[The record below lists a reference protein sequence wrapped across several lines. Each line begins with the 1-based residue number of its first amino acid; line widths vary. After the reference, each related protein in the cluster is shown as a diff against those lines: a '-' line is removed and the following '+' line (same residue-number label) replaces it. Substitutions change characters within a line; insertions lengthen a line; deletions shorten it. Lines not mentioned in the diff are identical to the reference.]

1 MTNLATEP
9 PVEPST
15 VVELLTRRATEFA
28 DKRVYLYLADGEV
41 EAAQLTFAEVDRR
54 ARAIAATLQQKQ
66 ATGESALLLYPAS
79 LDFATAFFGCLYG
92 GVIGVPAYPP
102 HPQRVNRTLPR
113 LQAIAADAKAKFVMT
128 TRQVY
133 SMAEMLF
140 DQAPDLAR
148 MEWVV
153 TDEIPDSVAET
164 WQPPDITPDSLAFL
178 QYTSGSTS
186 IPKGVMVTHRNM
198 LCNAAYYR
206 DGWEHT
212 PDTVTVTWMPNFHDL
227 GLMDGIIQPI
237 YTGYQS
243 VLMSPVA
250 FLQRP
255 LRWLQAISKYRAS
268 YSAGPNFAFDLC
280 VRKISPEQRAALDLS
295 CWKAALN
302 AAEPVRR
309 ETMERF
315 TKAFE
320 GCGFRWK
327 TFSPGFGLAEATL
340 KVAATRREDDPVFC
354 TVDAQALEQHKVIEV
369 PASSPAENIRML
381 AGCGK
386 PAPEPSG
393 VRVVIVNPDSMTA
406 CAPDEVGEI
415 WVSGPGVAVGYWRR
429 EEETEHTF
437 RAYLADTGE
446 GPFLRTG
453 DLGFMKDGVLFIAG
467 RLKDMIIIDGRN
479 LYPHDIEL
487 TVEQSHPAIRPGC
500 TAAFSVDSA
509 DGEHLV
515 VVAEIERRERARG
528 GERRSS
534 TELKDPSAAD
544 VRTIQAAIRQAVAE
558 FHDVHVYTVDLI
570 KPGTILKTSSGKI
583 QRSACRQAFLH
594 RQLEFLP
601 TETPSLGLSE
611 DSSSPVLTPLKKTPS
626 AEEIQVWLIDQLA
639 RYSRLPATRINIHD
653 EFSRFGLASRDV
665 VSLTGDFEQWLG
677 RKLSPT
683 LFYTYPSIYA
693 LSRHLAGGQ
702 DSIELISHFF
712 AGQNKAEEPI
722 AIIGIGCR
730 FPGANSPEAFWQLLC
745 DGVDMVREVPAE
757 RRGKSGFYPTDP
769 SQTYWGS
776 FLDDIDLFDYGFF
789 GISRRE
795 AEHMDPQQRLLL
807 EVTWEALDD
816 AGLAPQRFS
825 GSKVGVFVGLGIGD
839 YGRIQVGSPQCRTP
853 YTAVGSSLSIV
864 SNRISYVFNFLG
876 PSLSID
882 TACSSSLVA
891 VHTACQSLR
900 QGESVLAIAGGVN
913 LLLSPEVTENLMASS
928 FLSPDG
934 RCWTFD
940 ARANGYVRGEGAG
953 LVVLKPLS
961 KAIADNDS
969 IYAVIRGSAV
979 NQDGRS
985 NGLTAPNQHA
995 QEAVLQEAYT
1005 RATVSPGQVQYIEA
1019 HGTGTALGDPIE
1031 VKALG
1036 KVLSQ
1041 DRTPDSK
1048 CAIGSVKTNIGHLE
1062 PAAGI
1067 AGLIK
1072 VALALKNRTLP
1083 PSLHF
1088 DEPNPYIPFHRLP
1101 LYVQNQMSPWPR
1113 TDGPMLAGV
1122 SSFGFGGTNA
1132 HAVLEGIPPIL
1143 NLQDQAESRVQP
1155 TYLLPLSAR
1164 TPEALVSLAERFQ
1177 TYLASI
1183 SSQQLFDV
1191 CRTASLRRD
1200 HYEYRLAVVGAT
1212 CEELIEK
1219 LGVFLAGEISNGL
1232 AVGRK
1237 IPGQSPKVAF
1247 VFSGQGNQWAGM
1259 GADLIEYSPPF
1270 RKVLKQCDEYLQ
1282 GYGGWSVFEELQAH
1296 AAHSRLNRTDIAQP
1310 AIFSLQ
1316 VALAAFWKQLGIVP
1330 DAVVGH
1336 SMGEV
1341 AAAQV
1346 AGVLTLQD
1354 ALHVIFHRGRVME
1367 KAAGKG
1373 KTAAAALSETEFQ
1386 ELLKLFPTLS
1396 VAAENSP
1403 TSLTVSG
1410 DPKSIEAF
1418 VEYLHS
1424 KGIFSRVIT
1433 QHYAFHSPQL
1443 EFLQHEL
1450 AGALFGLT
1458 PQKAITPIFSTVTG
1472 KPSVFGDFSPAYW
1485 GRNLREPVCFAQ
1497 AIEAMASEK
1506 YDVFLEMAPHAVLSP
1521 AIRECFQSQKLD
1533 TAILSSLRR
1542 GEHGY
1547 VSMCTSLATLYA
1559 KGCTINWSGL
1569 YATAGQRQK
1578 LPGYP
1583 WQRERCWSELQINQG
1598 SESGTLA
1605 VTPPPDTSA
1614 LAGWLHQLVWERIQL
1629 PHPVT
1634 VVPSGHWLI
1643 FADTSGIG
1651 TALAQSLTATGAT
1664 CVVVSPG
1671 VDFLPQGPHQVQLN
1685 PANQAHF
1692 KSLFVWLD
1700 QTGQT
1705 PHRIAYLWPLQAPT
1719 TEQFA
1724 DSTFETTIDTTC
1736 TGLLFTLQEILNR
1749 QFPQPPVF
1757 WIATQGAQALPQ
1769 DPGLERLTQSPVWGF
1784 GRSIAREL
1792 PQLWGGIFDLDP
1804 HFTHGE
1810 AVEAACTAMFNSTP
1824 EDQLVFRKDGL
1835 YGLRLVTVP
1844 PDSKPQSSLVWRTN
1858 ASYLI
1863 TGGLGGLGLLVAEW
1877 MAQQGARRLILT
1889 SRTPL
1894 PARSEWKTYPKD
1906 SPQGQQIAA
1915 VRTLEAAG
1923 VHVQTVAID
1932 VSDAEQLG
1940 QFLRTY
1946 ADEGWPPI
1954 RGVIHAAGVLE
1965 DQTLLNLNREAL
1977 LAVTRVKILGTWH
1990 LANAFSPQTL
2000 DFLVNFS
2007 SLASVLGSPGQAN
2020 YAAGNAFQDAM
2031 THWLGRNGYQA
2042 TTINW
2047 GPWAEAGMAA
2057 RNVSAGKSPTPGIDL
2072 LSPAMG
2078 LQILHHALNAQVP
2091 TLIAARCDWE
2101 RLNHLFP
2108 TLTTSPLLSQITE
2121 APGPVASPPVQTAPL
2136 PGLKRESYFAASVD
2150 DRTHLLEGYLQ
2161 NAIARTLGIKPSR
2174 VERFTSLMSLGFD
2187 SLMAVTLRSQI
2198 ESDLGVVLPVASFLQ
2213 EASVATLT
2221 TTLHQSLTAL
2231 PAPATVKITALTLE
2245 PPPVTPPAS
2254 VNHNQAPRGTTD
2266 DLLDK
2271 VDQLSDEQVKALLQQ
2286 MLSSGGSSHGQ

>member
-15 VVELLTRRATEFA
+15 VVELLTRRAAEYGE
-28 DKRVYLYLADGEV
+28 KRVYVYLADGEV

-66 ATGESALLLYPAS
+66 AAGESALLLYPAS

-153 TDEIPDSVAET
+153 TDEIPDAMAET

-186 IPKGVMVTHRNM
+186 TPKGVMVTHRNM

-212 PDTVTVTWMPNFHDL
+212 PNTVTVTWMPNFHDL

-255 LRWLQAISKYRAS
+255 LRWLQAISKYRAA

-340 KVAATRREDDPVFC
+340 KVSATRREDDPVFC
-354 TVDAQALEQHKVIEV
+354 TVDALALEQHKVVEV
-369 PASSPAENIRML
+369 PPSRQDNVRVL
-381 AGCGK
+381 AGCGR
-386 PAPEPSG
+386 PAVEPSG
-393 VRVVIVNPDSMTA
+393 VRVVIVNPDSLTA

-415 WVSGPGVAVGYWRR
+415 WVSGPGVAVGYWHRP
-429 EEETEHTF
+429 EETEHTF
-437 RAYLADTGE
+437 HAYLADTGE

-453 DLGFMKDGVLFIAG
+453 DLGFMKNGVLFIAG

-528 GERRSS
+528 GERKPSA
-534 TELKDPSAAD
+534 ELKDPSAAD

-558 FHDVHVYTVDLI
+558 FHDVHVYTIDLI

-583 QRSACRQAFLH
+583 QRQACRQAFLH

-601 TETPSLGLSE
+601 TETPSLGLNE
-611 DSSSPVLTPLKKTPS
+611 DSSSPVLTPLRKTPN

-639 RYSRLPATRINIHD
+639 RYARIPATRINIHD

-745 DGVDMVREVPAE
+745 DGVDMIREVPVE
-757 RRGKSGFYPTDP
+757 RRGKTGFYPTDP
-769 SQTYWGS
+769 SKTYWGS

-825 GSKVGVFVGLGIGD
+825 GGKVGVFVGISTSD
-839 YGRIQVGSPQCRTP
+839 YGHQQLYGATQSP
-853 YTAVGSSLSIV
+853 YTAVGSVFSIAA
-864 SNRISYVFNFLG
+864 NRISYSFNFLG
-876 PSLSID
+876 PSLAID

-891 VHTACQSLR
+891 LHYACQSLR
-900 QGESVLAIAGGVN
+900 QGDATLAIAGGAN
-913 LLLSPEVTENLMASS
+913 LLLSPAVTENLVASGL
-928 FLSPDG
+928 LSPDG
-934 RCWTFD
+934 RCKSFD
-940 ARANGYVRGEGAG
+940 SKANGYVRGEGVG
-953 LVVLKPLS
+953 LVVLKPFS
-961 KAIADNDS
+961 KAIMDGDS
-969 IYAVIRGSAV
+969 IYAVIRGSAI

-995 QEAVLQEAYT
+995 QEAVLQEAYS
-1005 RATVSPGQVQYIEA
+1005 RASVSPGQIHYIEA
-1019 HGTGTALGDPIE
+1019 QGTGTSLGDSIE
-1031 VKALG
+1031 AKALG
-1036 KVLSQ
+1036 KVLLQ
-1041 DRTPDSK
+1041 DRSSEAK

-1062 PAAGI
+1062 SAASI
-1067 AGLIK
+1067 AGVIK
-1072 VALALKNRTLP
+1072 VALSLKNRIIP

-1088 DEPNPYIPFHRLP
+1088 EEPNPFIPFHRLP
-1101 LYVQNQMSPWPR
+1101 IYIPTQASPWPR
-1113 TDGPMLAGV
+1113 TDGPMIAGV

-1132 HAVLEGIPPIL
+1132 HAVLEGIPPIA
-1143 NLQDQAESRVQP
+1143 NFQEQVDSRPQP
-1155 TYLLPLSAR
+1155 AYLLPISAR
-1164 TPEALVSLAERFQ
+1164 TPEALTLLAERFHAHLIAHPNLNL
-1177 TYLASI
+1177 YDFCRAAS
-1183 SSQQLFDV
+1183 F
-1191 CRTASLRRD
+1191 RRD
-1200 HYEYRLAVVGAT
+1200 HYEYRLAVVGASRDQ
-1212 CEELIEK
+1212 LIEK
-1219 LGVFLAGEISNGL
+1219 LKVFLAGETTHGL

-1237 IPGQSPKVAF
+1237 IPGQTPKVAF

-1259 GADLIEYSPPF
+1259 GVELIEYSAPF

-1296 AAHSRLNRTDIAQP
+1296 AAHSRLNRTDVAQP
-1310 AIFSLQ
+1310 TIFSLQ
-1316 VALAAFWKQLGIVP
+1316 VGLAAFWKQVGIVP

-1346 AGVLTLQD
+1346 AGVLSLQD
-1354 ALHVIFHRGRVME
+1354 ALHVIFHRGRIME

-1373 KTAAAALSETEFQ
+1373 KTAAAAISETEFQ

-1418 VEYLHS
+1418 VEHLQS
-1424 KGIFSRVIT
+1424 RGIFARVIT
-1433 QHYAFHSPQL
+1433 QNYAFHSPQL
-1443 EFLQHEL
+1443 DYLQHEL
-1450 AGALFGLT
+1450 AGTLYGLT
-1458 PQKAITPIFSTVTG
+1458 PHNAATPIFSTVTG
-1472 KPSVFGDFSPAYW
+1472 KPFAFSDFSPAYW

-1497 AIEAMASEK
+1497 AIETMATEK
-1506 YDVFLEMAPHAVLSP
+1506 YDVFLELGPHAALSP
-1521 AIRECFQSQKLD
+1521 AIHECLTGSTE
-1533 TAILSSLRR
+1533 TAILASLKRNE
-1542 GEHGY
+1542 GAVVTLY
-1547 VSMCTSLATLYA
+1547 TNLATLYA
-1559 KGCTINWSGL
+1559 KGCTINWAGL
-1569 YATAGQRQK
+1569 YATTGQRIK
-1578 LPGYP
+1578 LPAYP
-1583 WQRERCWSELQINQG
+1583 WHRERCWMTGNTDL
-1598 SESGTLA
+1598 
-1605 VTPPPDTSA
+1605 TSA
-1614 LAGWLHQLVWERIQL
+1614 QEF
-1629 PHPVT
+1629 PK
-1634 VVPSGHWLI
+1634 S
-1643 FADTSGIG
+1643 
-1651 TALAQSLTATGAT
+1651 TASQ
-1664 CVVVSPG
+1664 
-1671 VDFLPQGPHQVQLN
+1671 
-1685 PANQAHF
+1685 
-1692 KSLFVWLD
+1692 
-1700 QTGQT
+1700 
-1705 PHRIAYLWPLQAPT
+1705 
-1719 TEQFA
+1719 
-1724 DSTFETTIDTTC
+1724 
-1736 TGLLFTLQEILNR
+1736 
-1749 QFPQPPVF
+1749 
-1757 WIATQGAQALPQ
+1757 
-1769 DPGLERLTQSPVWGF
+1769 
-1784 GRSIAREL
+1784 EL
-1792 PQLWGGIFDLDP
+1792 P
-1804 HFTHGE
+1804 
-1810 AVEAACTAMFNSTP
+1810 STP
-1824 EDQLVFRKDGL
+1824 
-1835 YGLRLVTVP
+1835 
-1844 PDSKPQSSLVWRTN
+1844 
-1858 ASYLI
+1858 
-1863 TGGLGGLGLLVAEW
+1863 LLTKE
-1877 MAQQGARRLILT
+1877 M
-1889 SRTPL
+1889 
-1894 PARSEWKTYPKD
+1894 
-1906 SPQGQQIAA
+1906 
-1915 VRTLEAAG
+1915 
-1923 VHVQTVAID
+1923 
-1932 VSDAEQLG
+1932 
-1940 QFLRTY
+1940 
-1946 ADEGWPPI
+1946 
-1954 RGVIHAAGVLE
+1954 
-1965 DQTLLNLNREAL
+1965 
-1977 LAVTRVKILGTWH
+1977 
-1990 LANAFSPQTL
+1990 
-2000 DFLVNFS
+2000 
-2007 SLASVLGSPGQAN
+2007 
-2020 YAAGNAFQDAM
+2020 
-2031 THWLGRNGYQA
+2031 
-2042 TTINW
+2042 
-2047 GPWAEAGMAA
+2047 
-2057 RNVSAGKSPTPGIDL
+2057 
-2072 LSPAMG
+2072 
-2078 LQILHHALNAQVP
+2078 
-2091 TLIAARCDWE
+2091 
-2101 RLNHLFP
+2101 
-2108 TLTTSPLLSQITE
+2108 
-2121 APGPVASPPVQTAPL
+2121 
-2136 PGLKRESYFAASVD
+2136 YFAALPEE
-2150 DRTHLLEGYLQ
+2150 REKRLETYLG
-2161 NAIARTLGIKPSR
+2161 AIIARALGIAPAQIN
-2174 VERFTSLMSLGFD
+2174 VFTSLVSFGFD
-2187 SLMAVTLRSQI
+2187 SLMAMTLRSQV
-2198 ESDLGVVLPVASFLQ
+2198 EAELGITVPIASLLHDT
-2213 EASVATLT
+2213 SLKTLST
-2221 TTLHQSLTAL
+2221 TIQQALTATR
-2231 PAPATVKITALTLE
+2231 APSTIKMTAMTLDGPSNFE
-2245 PPPVTPPAS
+2245 NPSTRVPVNQPPTS
-2254 VNHNQAPRGTTD
+2254 TTE

-2271 VDQLSDEQVKALLQQ
+2271 VDQLSDEQVKALLEQ
-2286 MLSSGGSSHGQ
+2286 MINSGGSSHGQ

>member
-1 MTNLATEP
+1 MTNLVTEP

-41 EAAQLTFAEVDRR
+41 EAAQLTFTEVDRR

-66 ATGESALLLYPAS
+66 AAGESALLLYPAS

-148 MEWVV
+148 MEWIV
-153 TDEIPDSVAET
+153 TDEIPDAAAET

-340 KVAATRREDDPVFC
+340 KVSATRREDEPVFC

-369 PASSPAENIRML
+369 PPSRQDNVRVL
-381 AGCGK
+381 AGCGR
-386 PAPEPSG
+386 PTVEPSG
-393 VRVVIVNPDSMTA
+393 VRVVIVNPDSLTA
-406 CAPDEVGEI
+406 CATDEVGEI

-437 RAYLADTGE
+437 GAYLADTGE

-453 DLGFMKDGVLFIAG
+453 DLGFMRDGVLFIAG

-528 GERRSS
+528 GERKPSA
-534 TELKDPSAAD
+534 ELKDPSAAD

-558 FHDVHVYTVDLI
+558 FHDVHVYTIDLI

-583 QRSACRQAFLH
+583 QRQACRQAFQN
-594 RQLEFLP
+594 RMLEFLP
-601 TETPSLGLSE
+601 TETPSLGLNE
-611 DSSSPVLTPLKKTPS
+611 DSSSPVLTPLKKTPN

-639 RYSRLPATRINIHD
+639 RYARIPATRINVHD

-745 DGVDMVREVPAE
+745 DGVDMIREVPAE

-769 SQTYWGS
+769 SKTYWGS

-816 AGLAPQRFS
+816 AGLAPQRLS
-825 GSKVGVFVGLGIGD
+825 GSKVGVFVGLGVGD
-839 YGRIQVGSPQCRTP
+839 YGRIQVSSPHCRTP

-876 PSLSID
+876 PSISID

-891 VHTACQSLR
+891 IHQACQSLR
-900 QGESVLAIAGGVN
+900 QGESVLALAGGVN
-913 LLLSPEVTENLMASS
+913 LLLSHEVTENLIASS

-934 RCWTFD
+934 HCWTFD

-961 KAIADNDS
+961 KALTDNDS

-985 NGLTAPNQHA
+985 NGLTAPSQHA
-995 QEAVLQEAYT
+995 QEAVLQEAYA
-1005 RATVSPGQVQYIEA
+1005 RAMISPSQVQYIEA
-1019 HGTGTALGDPIE
+1019 HGTGTSLGDPIE

-1041 DRTPDSK
+1041 DRGPGSK

-1072 VALALKNRTLP
+1072 VALALKNRTIP

-1088 DEPNPYIPFHRLP
+1088 DNPNPYIPFSRLP
-1101 LYVQNQMSPWPR
+1101 LYVQTQLSPWPR

-1122 SSFGFGGTNA
+1122 NSFGFGGTNA
-1132 HAVLEGIPPIL
+1132 HAVLEGIPPIS
-1143 NLQDQAESRVQP
+1143 NFQNQAESRPQ
-1155 TYLLPLSAR
+1155 TAYLLPISAR
-1164 TPEALVSLAERFQ
+1164 TPEALTLLAERFQ
-1177 TYLASI
+1177 AHLVAQPNLNLYD
-1183 SSQQLFDV
+1183 F
-1191 CRTASLRRD
+1191 CRTASFRRD
-1200 HYEYRLAVVGAT
+1200 HYEYRLAVVGSSRDQ
-1212 CEELIEK
+1212 LIEK
-1219 LGVFLAGEISNGL
+1219 LGVFLAGETTYGL

-1237 IPGQSPKVAF
+1237 IPGQTPKVAF

-1259 GADLIEYSPPF
+1259 GVDLIDASTPF

-1296 AAHSRLNRTDIAQP
+1296 AAHSRLSRTDIAQP
-1310 AIFSLQ
+1310 TIFSLQ
-1316 VALAAFWKQLGIVP
+1316 VALAAFWKQVGIVP

-1341 AAAQV
+1341 AAAHV

-1354 ALHVIFHRGRVME
+1354 ALHVIFHRGRIME

-1373 KTAAAALSETEFQ
+1373 KTAAAAISETEFQ

-1410 DPKSIEAF
+1410 DPKSVEAL
-1418 VEYLHS
+1418 VEHLQS
-1424 KGIFSRVIT
+1424 RGIFARVIT
-1433 QHYAFHSPQL
+1433 QNYAFHSPQL
-1443 EFLQHEL
+1443 DFLQHEL
-1450 AGALFGLT
+1450 AGTLYGLT
-1458 PQKAITPIFSTVTG
+1458 PHNAAIPIFSTVTG
-1472 KPSVFGDFSPAYW
+1472 KPPTFGDFSPAYW
-1485 GRNLREPVCFAQ
+1485 GRNLREPVCFTQ
-1497 AIEAMASEK
+1497 AIETMAPEK
-1506 YDVFLEMAPHAVLSP
+1506 YEVFLELGPHAVLSP

-1533 TAILSSLRR
+1533 TVILSSLRR
-1542 GEHGY
+1542 GENGFL
-1547 VSMCTSLATLYA
+1547 SLCSSLATLYA
-1559 KGCTINWSGL
+1559 KGCNVNWSGL
-1569 YATAGQRQK
+1569 YGTSGHRIK
-1578 LPGYP
+1578 LPSYP
-1583 WQRERCWSELQINQG
+1583 WQRERCWIDVQWNQELNSKPLIP
-1598 SESGTLA
+1598 SIKE
-1605 VTPPPDTSA
+1605 TPSDS
-1614 LAGWLHQLVWERIQL
+1614 LDGWLHQLIWKQIEVSSTTAES
-1629 PHPVT
+1629 T
-1634 VVPSGHWLI
+1634 GNWLI
-1643 FADTSGIG
+1643 FSDLSGIG
-1651 TALAQSLTATGAT
+1651 DSLAQSLTASGAT
-1664 CVVVSPG
+1664 CFVVHPG
-1671 VDFLPQGPHQVQLN
+1671 SDFEISDSNQVRLN
-1685 PANQAHF
+1685 PASRDQF
-1692 KSLFVWLD
+1692 RQLFDWLH
-1700 QTGQT
+1700 QTGAI
-1705 PHRIAYLWPLQAPT
+1705 PSRVLYLWPLNAPT
-1719 TEQFA
+1719 IEQFA
-1724 DSTFETTIDTTC
+1724 DSTFETTVDVTC
-1736 TGLLFTLQEILNR
+1736 TGILFTLQEVFAQ
-1749 QFPQPPVF
+1749 QFITPPLF
-1757 WIATQGAQALPQ
+1757 WIGTQGVQNVSN
-1769 DPGLERLTQSPVWGF
+1769 DPTLDGLLQSPVWGF
-1784 GRSIAREL
+1784 GRTLSREM
-1792 PQLWGGIFDLDP
+1792 PQYWGGMFDLDT
-1804 HFTHGE
+1804 HFTTEESVHSTR
-1810 AVEAACTAMFNSTP
+1810 TAILNLMG
-1824 EDQLVFRKDGL
+1824 EDQLAFRKDGI
-1835 YGLRLVTVP
+1835 YGLRLVKVTQNLTLHP
-1844 PDSKPQSSLVWRTN
+1844 SLVWRTN

-1863 TGGLGGLGLLVAEW
+1863 TGGLGGLGLIVAQW

-1894 PARSEWKTYPKD
+1894 PARNEWKAYPED
-1906 SPQGQQIAA
+1906 SLQKQQIAA
-1915 VRTLEAAG
+1915 IRDLEALG
-1923 VHVQTVAID
+1923 VNVQTIALD
-1932 VSDAEQLG
+1932 VSSAEQLG
-1940 QFLRTY
+1940 QFLQTY

-1965 DQTLLNLNREAL
+1965 DQSLYNLNREAL
-1977 LAVTRVKILGTWH
+1977 LSVTRVKILGTWH
-1990 LANAFSPQTL
+1990 LANAFSPEEL
-2000 DFLVNFS
+2000 DFFVNFS

-2020 YAAGNAFQDAM
+2020 YAAGNTFQDAIV
-2031 THWLGRNGYQA
+2031 HWLRQNGYKA
-2042 TTINW
+2042 STINW
-2047 GPWAEAGMAA
+2047 GPWAEVGMAA
-2057 RNVSAGKSPTPGIDL
+2057 RNTAAGKNPASGINL
-2072 LSPAMG
+2072 LSPATG
-2078 LQILHHALNAQVP
+2078 LQILHYNLDSQVP
-2091 TLIAARCDWE
+2091 TLIGARFDWGQ
-2101 RLNHLFP
+2101 LKQLFP
-2108 TLTTSPLLSQITE
+2108 SLMTSPLLNYITE
-2121 APGPVASPPVQTAPL
+2121 PTNQPAPPPSQTTVRL
-2136 PGLKRESYFAASVD
+2136 GLKRETYFTMPLD
-2150 DRTHLLEGYLQ
+2150 DRRQLLEEYLQ
-2161 NAIARTLGIKPSR
+2161 TAVAQTLGIKPSR
-2174 VERFTSLMSLGFD
+2174 VEQFTSLMSLGFD

-2198 ESDLGVVLPVASFLQ
+2198 ESDLGAVLPVASFLQ
-2213 EASVATLT
+2213 EASLNTLT
-2221 TTLHQSLTAL
+2221 TTLHQSLSAT
-2231 PAPATVKITALTLE
+2231 PAPATVKITAISLE
-2245 PPPVTPPAS
+2245 PPVSPPVPL
-2254 VNHNQAPRGTTD
+2254 NHSQSPRGTTD

-2286 MLSSGGSSHGQ
+2286 MLTSGGSSHGQ